1 MTNEPVASSTIKVED
16 NFFEQVTF
24 DSIVAAVSSDEFPWF
39 FLNGIAN
46 KEDRSD
52 LGFYH
57 IIYHRHRPNSSFADF
72 IMAPIV
78 AAVKPKAILRCRIGS
93 YLKGEKI
100 IRHAWHTD
108 YGYPK
113 NAFMLYLNTNNGYTS
128 FKDGTKI
135 ECVANRAVFFN
146 PEVLHCSSNC
156 TDQERRL
163 VFTMNY
169 L

>member
-1 MTNEPVASSTIKVED
+1 MNNEPLELPMIKVED
-16 NFFEQVTF
+16 NFFEQATF
-24 DSIVAAVSSDEFPWF
+24 DNIVTAITNDDFPWF

-46 KEDRSD
+46 KEDFSD

-57 IIYHRHRPNSSFADF
+57 LLYHTHCPKSSFADF
-72 IMAPIV
+72 IMSPILK
-78 AAVKPKAILRCRIGS
+78 AVEPKAILRCRISS

-100 IRHAWHTD
+100 IHHAWHKDFD
-108 YGYPK
+108 YPN
-113 NAFMLYLNTNNGYTS
+113 NAFMLYLNTNDGYTS

-135 ECVANRAVFFN
+135 DCVANRAVFFN
-146 PEVLHCSSNC
+146 PQALHRSSNC

>member
-1 MTNEPVASSTIKVED
+1 MNIKD
-16 NFFEQVTF
+16 NFFEQTTF
-24 DSIVAAVSSDEFPWF
+24 DSIVSAISSDDFPWF
-39 FLNGIAN
+39 YLNGIAN

-57 IIYHRHRPNSSFADF
+57 ILYHNHRPNSSFADH

-78 AAVKPKAILRCRIGS
+78 DAVKPKAIIRCRISS
-93 YLKGEKI
+93 YLRGEKI
-100 IRHAWHTD
+100 IHHAWHKD
-108 YGYPK
+108 YGYPN
-113 NAFMLYLNTNNGYTS
+113 NAFMLYLNTNDGYTS

-135 ECVANRAVFFN
+135 DCVANRAVFFS
-146 PEVLHCSSNC
+146 PQVLHCSSNC